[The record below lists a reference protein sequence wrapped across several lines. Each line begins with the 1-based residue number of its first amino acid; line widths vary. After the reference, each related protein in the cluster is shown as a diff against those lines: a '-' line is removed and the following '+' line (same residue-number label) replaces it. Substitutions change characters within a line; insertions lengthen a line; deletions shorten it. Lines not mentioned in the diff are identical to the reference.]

1 MRRLRVAGVV
11 VTIALVAAVGA
22 SAAAGQ
28 TEHYKLQGAT
38 AQAIWQHGNTLTLV
52 DAQSDSDF
60 GTIVFFDRFTPHFDR
75 HGNFT
80 GGTDLSGAAFGRRA
94 SLSLGKLLSSAQLAA
109 SIPVKRCTVTASG
122 SETGCTRA
130 GSITLTLTFTGVG
143 PTAHS
148 GSNDHFHYPGV
159 TITDHLVGTEREAT
173 VTGSIAGRQV
183 LARDLQEAVIG
194 HLKGGGLYIC
204 HGC

>member
-11 VTIALVAAVGA
+11 VTIVLVAAVAA

-38 AQAIWQHGNTLTLV
+38 AQAIWQHGNTFTLV

-60 GTIVFFDRFTPHFDR
+60 GTIVFFDRFTPRFDR
-75 HGNFT
+75 HGNFA
-80 GGTDLSGAAFGRRA
+80 GGTDVSGDAVGRRV
-94 SLSLGKLLSSAQLAA
+94 SLSLGKLLSSAQLTA

-122 SETGCTRA
+122 NETGCTRA

-143 PTAHS
+143 PTAHG

-159 TITDHLVGTEREAT
+159 TITDHMVGTERQAT
-173 VTGSIAGRQV
+173 VAGTIAGRQV
-183 LARDLQEAVIG
+183 LARDLQEAIIG
-194 HLKGGGLYIC
+194 HLKGGGLYLC